1 MGVRFYD
8 QALVDKISKWWPQ
21 DNITILKPN
30 ETSRLWGI
38 ENDKN
43 NDEPLKLPL
52 IVISRDPSISIENV
66 GRKNLSCRGIVLK
79 QDEDKSFLLNAIPIN
94 INYQIDIYTGGVDL
108 NTGIPTQGY
117 ELGDEYIRT
126 LLFNLINHPKLEVT
140 IPYQGFNI
148 KHTANIFLEGS
159 ITDNSDIPEKKFQ
172 DAFTRWTIRFKINDA
187 YLFSI
192 PEQNNARLVGA
203 ELEVK
208 DIQPGDDVFSVEY
221 SLPGYEK
228 EY

>member
-8 QALVDKISKWWPQ
+8 QALVDKISKWWP
-21 DNITILKPN
+21 DNSINILKPN

-38 ENDKN
+38 QSDKN

-52 IVISRDPSISIENV
+52 LVISRDPSINLQVST
-66 GRKNLSCRGIVLK
+66 RRNLSCRGMILK
-79 QDEDKSFLLNAIPIN
+79 QNEEKSFLLNAIPID

-108 NTGIPTQGY
+108 NTGIPNQGY

-126 LLFNLINHPKLEVT
+126 LVFNLVNHPKLEIT

-148 KHTANIFLEGS
+148 KHTANIFLES
-159 ITDNSDIPEKKFQ
+159 TITDNSDIPEKKFSDQ
-172 DAFTRWTIRFKINDA
+172 FTRWTVRFKINDA

-192 PEQNNARLVGA
+192 PEQSNAKIVGA
-203 ELEVK
+203 ELEIK
-208 DIQPGDDVFSVEY
+208 DIQPGDDIKEVVFETTNIR
-221 SLPGYEK
+221 K
-228 EY
+228 E